1 MNIINRTIG
10 EHIEAVNSLINIEDS
25 IIAFAERATAAL
37 KEGRKLLLMGNGGSA
52 ADCQHIA
59 SELVGRFQR
68 ERRGLPAIALTTDTS
83 ILTSVSN
90 DYSFEAVFARQIEA
104 LADRGDIVI
113 GISTS
118 GESRN
123 IVKAVESAKELG
135 CFTVGLLGRSGGVL
149 KSMVDLPIVVSADK
163 TARVQ
168 ECHLLIIHMVCEMI
182 EEEF

>member
-1 MNIINRTIG
+1 MKIINRTID

-25 IIAFAERATAAL
+25 INAFAERAVAAL
-37 KEGRKLLLMGNGGSA
+37 KEGKKLLLMGNGGSA

-104 LADRGDIVI
+104 LADSGDIVV

-123 IVKAVESAKELG
+123 IVKGIESAKESD

-149 KSMVDLPIVVSADK
+149 KGIVDLPIVVASDN

>member
-1 MNIINRTIG
+1 MNIINRTIS
-10 EHIEAVNSLINIEDS
+10 EHIDAVNSLINIEDS
-25 IIAFAERATAAL
+25 INAFAERAIAAL
-37 KEGRKLLLMGNGGSA
+37 KEGKKLLLMGNGGSA

-104 LADRGDIVI
+104 LADKGDIVV

-123 IVKAVESAKELG
+123 IVKAVESAKESG
-135 CFTVGLLGRSGGVL
+135 CFTVGLLGRGGGVL
-149 KSMVDLPIVVSADK
+149 KGIVDLPIVVSSDN

>member
-1 MNIINRTIG
+1 MNIINRTIS
-10 EHIEAVNSLINIEDS
+10 EHIEAVKSLITIEDS
-25 IIAFAERATAAL
+25 INAFAERAIAAL
-37 KEGRKLLLMGNGGSA
+37 KEGKKLLLMGNGGSA

-90 DYSFEAVFARQIEA
+90 DYSFESVFARQIEA
-104 LADRGDIVI
+104 LADRGDIVV

-123 IVKAVESAKELG
+123 IVKGFESAKESG
-135 CFTVGLLGRSGGVL
+135 CFTIGLLGRGGGAL
-149 KSMVDLPIVVSADK
+149 KGIVDLPIVVASDS

-168 ECHLLIIHMVCEMI
+168 ECHILIIHMVCEMI
-182 EEEF
+182 EEAF